1 MAMNLPRLGIRT
13 RLRGTA
19 ESLADVRHRLAV
31 RRLSRQRPAD
41 YREYLEVQLRRTLSK
56 RANDPGSGA
65 RELVHRVVQLGGL
78 SASSSV
84 LCIGC
89 RSPIELD
96 LFKTAGVGEV
106 VGIDLI
112 SQRPDIH
119 VMDMH
124 EMTFDDDRFDALYAS
139 HSLEHAYDVGAV
151 VREIARVGRP
161 GAVVGVEV
169 PLGEGS
175 STADRVTFHGLR
187 DLRGAV
193 GSVVAEE
200 LWVDE
205 QAPGTATN
213 SQGTA
218 VARMVFR
225 LA

>member
-1 MAMNLPRLGIRT
+1 MNLPRLGIRT
-13 RLRGTA
+13 RLRGAA

-31 RRLSRQRPAD
+31 RRLSKHRPPH
-41 YREYLEVQLRRTLSK
+41 YREYLEVQRRRTLSK
-56 RANDPGSGA
+56 RANDPGPGA

-78 SASSSV
+78 SESSSV

-89 RSPIELD
+89 RNPIELD

-112 SQRPDIH
+112 SQRPDIY

-124 EMTFDDDRFDALYAS
+124 EMTFGEDRFDAVYAS
-139 HSLEHAYDVGAV
+139 HSLEHAYDVVAV
-151 VREIARVGRP
+151 VREIGRVGRP

-187 DLRGAV
+187 DLRRVV
-193 GSVVAEE
+193 GLVVAEE
-200 LWVDE
+200 LWADE
-205 QAPGTATN
+205 EGPETATN